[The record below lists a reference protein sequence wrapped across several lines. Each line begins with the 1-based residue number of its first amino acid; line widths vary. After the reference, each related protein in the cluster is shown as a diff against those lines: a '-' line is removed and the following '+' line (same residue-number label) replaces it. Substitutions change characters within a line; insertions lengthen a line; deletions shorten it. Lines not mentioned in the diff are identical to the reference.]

1 VAGLPGH
8 ACLIWRDIPPGC
20 PSLRLDAV
28 FGRGTGEAVSRFQ
41 KARGM
46 KTTAM
51 VGALRRRA
59 INALMEAEMSTG
71 QGRVAGHTNADEVA
85 QHLCTLQRT
94 LYGCIP

>member
-1 VAGLPGH
+1 MAGLPGH

-20 PSLRLDAV
+20 PSLRPDVV

-51 VGALRRRA
+51 VGALTA
-59 INALMEAEMSTG
+59 C
-71 QGRVAGHTNADEVA
+71 D
-85 QHLCTLQRT
+85 
-94 LYGCIP
+94 